1 MHLIFYRL
9 QLGLK
14 DFMTLQIKTCLYF
27 LTNIL
32 ENTDK
37 KEIHVIHKTEATYLI
52 VIFTSENI
60 NCTYCI
66 SCMLKDLFIME
77 VNGFLSIRI
86 TRIADKYTRLRY

>member
-14 DFMTLQIKTCLYF
+14 DFMTLQIKKCLYF

-52 VIFTSENI
+52 VIFSVRKYKLYILYIMYVERFVYHGGKWLFVYQNHK
-60 NCTYCI
+60 NC
-66 SCMLKDLFIME
+66 
-77 VNGFLSIRI
+77 
-86 TRIADKYTRLRY
+86 